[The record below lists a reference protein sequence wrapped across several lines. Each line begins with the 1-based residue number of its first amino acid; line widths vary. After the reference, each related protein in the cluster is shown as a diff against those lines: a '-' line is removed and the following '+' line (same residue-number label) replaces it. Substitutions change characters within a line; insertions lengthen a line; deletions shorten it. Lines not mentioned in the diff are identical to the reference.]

1 MRRRA
6 LLGAGVAAT
15 AMAAATS
22 WALRSDQNPTP
33 VSIPVEL
40 RIATGPAG
48 AVYRAVG
55 GELVK
60 VLAERFPRTRVS
72 EIQTGASVDNLALL
86 ASSSTELAI
95 TSLDST
101 VEGVSLGTPKDV
113 TAVARLYDSWLH
125 VVVLRDSPLR
135 TFADLDGASVA
146 AGAAGSGTRFTFNR
160 LIEVAGIKPTL
171 VTASQA
177 ESVELLTT
185 GKVEAMLSLTGIPT
199 PAVTRLAETML
210 IRMIPLDSYDQTMVD
225 RYGELYTPATVPSS
239 AYPGVPATATL
250 TTPNL
255 LLARPELPADVIET
269 VARAL
274 FTERDRIARGHP
286 EAYRL
291 NTRTGIAT
299 RPVRLHPGA
308 LQYFRSVKR

>member
-15 AMAAATS
+15 AMAAATA
-22 WALRSDQNPTP
+22 WALRSDQKPAP
-33 VSIPVEL
+33 VSTLAEL
-40 RIATGPAG
+40 RVATGPPG
-48 AVYRAVG
+48 AVYRALG

-60 VLAERFPRTRVS
+60 VLAERFPRSRVS

-86 ASSSTELAI
+86 ANGGTELGI

-101 VEGVSLGTPKDV
+101 VEGLSLGTPKDV

-125 VVVLRDSPLR
+125 VVVLQESPLR
-135 TFADLDGASVA
+135 TFADLDGRTVA

-160 LIEVAGIKPTL
+160 LIAVAGIKPAL
-171 VTASQA
+171 VTATQA
-177 ESVELLTT
+177 ESVELLAT
-185 GKVEAMLSLTGIPT
+185 GQVHAMLSLTGIPT
-199 PAVTRLAETML
+199 PAVTRLAEAMP
-210 IRMIPLDSYDQTMVD
+210 IRMIPLDSYDQTMFD
-225 RYGELYTPATVPSS
+225 RFGELYTPATVPSS

-255 LLARPELPADVIET
+255 LLARPELPADVIEI

-286 EAYRL
+286 EANRL

-299 RPVRLHPGA
+299 RPVRLHEGA
-308 LQYFRSVKR
+308 LQYFRSVKP